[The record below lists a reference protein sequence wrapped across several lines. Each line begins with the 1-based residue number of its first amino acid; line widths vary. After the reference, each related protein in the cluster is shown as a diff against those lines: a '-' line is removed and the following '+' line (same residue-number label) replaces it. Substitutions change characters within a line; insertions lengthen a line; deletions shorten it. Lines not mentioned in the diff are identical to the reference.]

1 MDALENP
8 MKGNGLRSR
17 FTPPANA
24 IENSPCHRPW
34 QAWWI
39 ATKEDEQAVSIDT
52 LGPWRSRA

>member
-1 MDALENP
+1 

-24 IENSPCHRPW
+24 IENSPCHKPW

-52 LGPWRSRA
+52 LGPWRSRT